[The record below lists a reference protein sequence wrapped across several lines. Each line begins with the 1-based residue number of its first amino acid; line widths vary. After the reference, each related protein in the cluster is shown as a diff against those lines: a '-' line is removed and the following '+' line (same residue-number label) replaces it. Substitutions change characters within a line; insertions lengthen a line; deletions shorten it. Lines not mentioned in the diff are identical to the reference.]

1 MVTLSFEEAL
11 GTPPAAGKKS
21 LSFEEALG
29 AKSVTKPVTVATDS
43 PSALPKNPADFMSGL
58 EAKRAGNEDIAVADM
73 ILGFPAFLAKMGTR
87 GLITAGKALAGN
99 EAPAGE
105 ATQLVDK
112 AMEAPW
118 NQLMINPVAFL
129 TGRSSEGTLVDKFG
143 KAVADP
149 VENAAKYWTDKTGR
163 PDVGEAVK
171 QSLDILMA
179 RGGDVALKGAKTVT
193 SFAQDSFSKWASKR
207 ADAVPEAER
216 QAGQVSPE
224 TAARMLDEYSRET
237 GDTTLTARQVKVA
250 ADADINATNKAY
262 ELMQKGASL
271 KETQY
276 WRNKN
281 PLIGAKL
288 DEMMARREEVMKGPM
303 AETVQGEVLP
313 PEAKP
318 ALPDQEAGSGVVV
331 DQPLPPSRQIAEKGE
346 ADPRLLAAIAAGGTA
361 ALLAYKD
368 QDLAAAGLGA
378 AVMGMTGGR
387 AAEALRAPASAMVS
401 AFKDMRYSTKLL
413 ETIPKNWSEVPKKFL
428 QEQFKR
434 QDVTKAEKDL
444 LQGILDDVPG
454 DTVKATELADKFKLA
469 TGDFELGA
477 KLTRQYADYGMENIG
492 RDAEHASGPRPGHV
506 PTTTL
511 YRLPEH
517 MEVSAANHFNDAR
530 LYGWTRSFK
539 EDGVRHVVEVQSD
552 LAQHAKGV
560 SPEQLARLKDETRQV
575 KANIAYLQQKLEVAQ
590 ARRAEHAVGKNLGVK
605 TEAPVTIDKELRR
618 ERLHLVELEIKARE
632 QQVDSQ
638 LSPILKNSHRR
649 LIREELKQA
658 AESGEAKVRFADADT
673 VAKVEGWPD
682 GRANTEARLA
692 DLERQ
697 LSHAQ
702 LGGIGRSGLRPEE
715 AASRIQQ
722 LIDHEKSIIRELPE
736 GRSFSAA
743 HQSIYNRYAGDYT
756 RYLKSL
762 GGKEVRDADGHGWIE
777 VPTEKFQGPIH
788 MHGKVDPQLLKAMAA
803 AGTGATLM
811 ASLADEDKLRAAL
824 KGGALGLLLAFG
836 AKPGMKAA
844 DVALGGM
851 MTRVRN
857 ISPALAERLQKY
869 EYAVKTRPHA
879 YIEQTTPFFDALGKV
894 PGEEGKALA
903 RAISTNDTAA
913 IRKGLIAT
921 GDLTLIRG
929 WNTIR
934 KSLDDIG
941 AEAKKLGVLRGMLSD
956 YFPRIVVDREGLLN
970 SLGQA
975 ARSTLEDRLVEANK
989 ESLKKSG
996 DLLTPVQ
1003 EAHVINQVMRGY
1015 TGKDF
1020 KPGFTKGRT
1029 IQEITPDLQQF
1040 YASPVEAYHTY
1051 VRTMLTAIEKAKLF
1065 GKGYAKTPEGYM
1077 DLEGSVGNLIRE
1089 EMQKG
1094 KLSREAEQDLLGM
1107 FKDRFGPGEQ
1117 GAHPAMQFFKNAVYA
1132 GLLANVVS
1140 ATKQFA
1146 DVASTAATQGMLPTA
1161 KAVVQKLTGKER
1173 VHATDFGLVESI
1185 SAEFANQA
1193 KSSKTLNAAMKIAG
1207 FSKADLIGKD
1217 VNLNASLAKA
1227 EKLVKTPAGIQKLA
1241 SKYQAAFGDEFPQLV
1256 RDLQQGK
1263 WDSENVRL
1271 YQFSELARIQPIT
1284 KSELPQLYHR
1294 FPNGRAAYMLNSFT
1308 LKQFDMVRTDAYAD
1322 IKAGKPVLGMGKLLR
1337 YGMILGLANATI
1349 NQITDWML
1357 GKETEELNATTV
1369 GLNVLKNFGMSEYQL
1384 KNFSDTPLKT
1394 VLSLGVPPFE
1404 MFDTL
1409 LKTGEQKADGTR
1421 DWRAVQYLPIIGRP
1435 LYYHVFGGKD
1445 LYNAKQQAKRDKE
1458 LLGE

>member
-21 LSFEEALG
+21 VSFEEALG
-29 AKSVTKPVTVATDS
+29 AKPVKQLVPSDPTSLAGRLSTLAGDTASNTGVLADMALSVPGQALGVGANLGSRIVGTLAGQDRREVEQSAQEIGRKVAEPFS
-43 PSALPKNPADFMSGL
+43 NPIQKLMAWAGHGDTYDQGQVSSVLQKASGL
-58 EAKRAGNEDIAVADM
+58 ISKGGEYVERATKGALTKADVEDLVNTGF
-73 ILGFPAFLAKMGTR
+73 LGAGAR
-87 GLITAGKALAGN
+87 GL
-99 EAPAGE
+99 
-105 ATQLVDK
+105 DY
-112 AMEAPW
+112 
-118 NQLMINPVAFL
+118 
-129 TGRSSEGTLVDKFG
+129 
-143 KAVADP
+143 
-149 VENAAKYWTDKTGR
+149 AAKPAIENFSTWAAK
-163 PDVGEAVK
+163 K
-171 QSLDILMA
+171 QDGIP
-179 RGGDVALKGAKTVT
+179 
-193 SFAQDSFSKWASKR
+193 Q
-207 ADAVPEAER
+207 AER

-224 TAARMLDEYSRET
+224 TAARMLDEYSKET

-313 PEAKP
+313 PEANFIDTVKR
-318 ALPDQEAGSGVVV
+318 LDQNLA
-331 DQPLPPSRQIAEKGE
+331 DQKAVEQGTLSLEDARKRFEQRRIGTGYKGE

-378 AVMGMTGGR
+378 AVLGMTGGR
-387 AAEALRAPASAMVS
+387 AAEALRAPASALIS
-401 AFKDMRYSTKLL
+401 ALKDSRYTLKTFERLPQNRT
-413 ETIPKNWSEVPKKFL
+413 EFPKALVE
-428 QEQFKR
+428 EQLKR
-434 QDVTKAEKDL
+434 QDVTGPERELVK
-444 LQGILDDVPG
+444 GILDEVPG

-477 KLTRQYADYGMENIG
+477 KKTEQYADYGLPNIG
-492 RDAEHASGPRPGHV
+492 RDIGPFDKYPDYKE
-506 PTTTL
+506 TTTL

-552 LAQHAKGV
+552 LAQH
-560 SPEQLARLKDETRQV
+560 T
-575 KANIAYLQQKLEVAQ
+575 KALDPSK
-590 ARRAEHAVGKNLGVK
+590 K
-605 TEAPVTIDKELRR
+605 TELLRDLKEAEDASIKADEAFRKIDDPSLRGENDWVIAKIAQRDAQLKVNELRVAL
-618 ERLHLVELEIKARE
+618 EAGAAGELVG
-632 QQVDSQ
+632 
-638 LSPILKNSHRR
+638 PILKNPHRR
-649 LIREELKQA
+649 LIREELAQA
-658 AESGEAKVRFADADT
+658 AKQGESVVRFADADT
-673 VAKVEGWPD
+673 VAKVEGWPEL
-682 GRANTEARLA
+682 RADFDKHYGA
-692 DLERQ
+692 DNPN
-697 LSHAQ
+697 
-702 LGGIGRSGLRPEE
+702 RPT
-715 AASRIQQ
+715 
-722 LIDHEKSIIRELPE
+722 IRFDP
-736 GRSFSAA
+736 S
-743 HQSIYNRYAGDYT
+743 HQSIYDRYAGDYT

-762 GGKEVRDADGHGWIE
+762 GGKEVRDAEGHGWIE
-777 VPTEKFQGPIH
+777 VPTEKFAGPIH
-788 MHGKVDPQLLKAMAA
+788 MHGKADPQLLKAMAA

-824 KGGALGLLLAFG
+824 KGGALGLILAFG

-894 PGEEGKALA
+894 PGEEGKALD

-934 KSLDDIG
+934 KSLADIG

-956 YFPRIVVDREGLLN
+956 YFPRIVVDLEGLLN

-1003 EAHVINQVMRGY
+1003 ETHVINQVMRGY

-1322 IKAGKPVLGMGKLLR
+1322 IKAGKPVLGMSKLLR

-1384 KNFSDTPLKT
+1384 KNFSDAPLKT

-1445 LYNAKQQAKRDKE
+1445 IYNAKQQAKRDKE

>member
-21 LSFEEALG
+21 VSFEEALG
-29 AKSVTKPVTVATDS
+29 AKPVKQLVPSDPTSLAGRLSTLAGDTASNTGVLADMALSVPGQALGVGANLGSRIVGTLAGQDRREVEQSAQEIGRKVAEPFS
-43 PSALPKNPADFMSGL
+43 NPIQKLMAWAGHGDTYDQGQVSSVLQKASGL
-58 EAKRAGNEDIAVADM
+58 ISKGGEYVERATKGALTKADVEDLVNTGF
-73 ILGFPAFLAKMGTR
+73 LGAGAR
-87 GLITAGKALAGN
+87 GL
-99 EAPAGE
+99 
-105 ATQLVDK
+105 DY
-112 AMEAPW
+112 
-118 NQLMINPVAFL
+118 
-129 TGRSSEGTLVDKFG
+129 
-143 KAVADP
+143 
-149 VENAAKYWTDKTGR
+149 AAKPAIENFSTWAAK
-163 PDVGEAVK
+163 K
-171 QSLDILMA
+171 QAGIP
-179 RGGDVALKGAKTVT
+179 
-193 SFAQDSFSKWASKR
+193 Q
-207 ADAVPEAER
+207 AER

-224 TAARMLDEYSRET
+224 TAARMLDEYSKET

-318 ALPDQEAGSGVVV
+318 ALPDQGAGSGVVV
-331 DQPLPPSRQIAEKGE
+331 DQPLPTSRQIAGPRGE

-368 QDLAAAGLGA
+368 QDLAAAGLGGA
-378 AVMGMTGGR
+378 LMLATGGK
-387 AAEALRAPASAMVS
+387 AADALRAPASALLTALKDSRYTLKTFERLPQNRTEFPKQMV
-401 AFKDMRYSTKLL
+401 
-413 ETIPKNWSEVPKKFL
+413 E
-428 QEQFKR
+428 EQLKR
-434 QDVTKAEKDL
+434 QDVTGPEKEL
-444 LQGILDDVPG
+444 VQGILKDTPG
-454 DTVKATELADKFKLA
+454 DTIKATELADKFKLA
-469 TGDFELGA
+469 TGDFELAA
-477 KLTRQYADYGMENIG
+477 KETGQYADYGLERVRPQDTNEFG
-492 RDAEHASGPRPGHV
+492 KPTGPTAAEETS
-506 PTTTL
+506 TTTL
-511 YRLPEH
+511 YRLPQK
-517 MEVSAANHFNDAR
+517 VSSANHFNDPN
-530 LYGWTRSFK
+530 LFGWTRSFK

-552 LAQHAKGV
+552 LAQHTKGAVSEAGREAFFKEYEEANAEASKLSDLQMRTRATGIGGPQLEAIRNGLKELGFEPRNDSSDVRYLSELVQAARVREAEMRSKANATAINSQV
-560 SPEQLARLKDETRQV
+560 SPMLK
-575 KANIAYLQQKLEVAQ
+575 
-590 ARRAEHAVGKNLGVK
+590 HW
-605 TEAPVTIDKELRR
+605 P
-618 ERLHLVELEIKARE
+618 
-632 QQVDSQ
+632 
-638 LSPILKNSHRR
+638 RR
-649 LIREELKQA
+649 LIREEL
-658 AESGEAKVRFADADT
+658 AKTAQEGGDVVRFADADT
-673 VAKVEGWPD
+673 VAKVEGWPEL
-682 GRANTEARLA
+682 RADFDKHYGA
-692 DLERQ
+692 DNPN
-697 LSHAQ
+697 
-702 LGGIGRSGLRPEE
+702 RPT
-715 AASRIQQ
+715 
-722 LIDHEKSIIRELPE
+722 IRFDP
-736 GRSFSAA
+736 S
-743 HQSIYNRYAGDYT
+743 HQSIYDRYAGDYT

-762 GGKEVRDADGHGWIE
+762 GGKEVRDAEGHGWIE
-777 VPTEKFQGPIH
+777 VPTEKFAGPIH
-788 MHGKVDPQLLKAMAA
+788 MHGKADPQLLKAMAA

-824 KGGALGLLLAFG
+824 KGGALGLILAFG

-921 GDLTLIRG
+921 GDLILIRG

-956 YFPRIVVDREGLLN
+956 YFPRIVVDMEGLLN

-975 ARSTLEDRLVEANK
+975 ARSTLENRLVEANK

-1193 KSSKTLNAAMKIAG
+1193 KSSKTLNAAMKTAG

-1322 IKAGKPVLGMGKLLR
+1322 IKAGKPVLGMSKLLR

-1384 KNFSDTPLKT
+1384 KNFSDAPLKT

-1445 LYNAKQQAKRDKE
+1445 IYNAKQQAKRDKE